1 MVRLDGQQA
10 LSLQTEQMLLLQLLN
25 LKELLL
31 KRQLLCGNLPRERE
45 RARRD
50 SETTDYTSFLHTHT
64 AGTCLPLLI
73 NSEL

>member
-31 KRQLLCGNLPRERE
+31 KRQLLRGNLPRERE
-45 RARRD
+45 REREGTVRQQ
-50 SETTDYTSFLHTHT
+50 TTNHSHTHT